1 MIRLLGEA
9 FRNLTGNKQRS
20 LLALLGIVIG
30 TGSVI
35 AMVNIGA
42 IVRQEALRQFEAMG
56 TDLVTLTTRSDGE
69 LNTGFTAEEISGLP
83 TTVPGVGTAAA
94 YGQRSEQFTAG
105 SQPPMYGILVGA
117 TPEFM
122 VAAELSLAAGRAP
135 SPFDGPELFAVAG
148 ADLVGLFTRA
158 GTGLPIGSSL
168 PGPDGSVL
176 TIIGH
181 LKPAII
187 NPLIPID
194 MNKALLMSVP
204 AFRRVAPD
212 QGLTGA
218 VLRIAAGNDPRG
230 AAREVEAQLRQGQ
243 PNRQVQA
250 RSAEQIIEQMANQM
264 RLYTLLLGAIGGIS
278 LIVGGVGVMNVMLVA
293 VTERRREIGIR
304 MAIGARRR
312 SIVTMFL
319 VEAMC
324 LSLTGGFLGTVIG
337 VGTAYGASSLAGW
350 TFGVAPLAIPLGAGV
365 SAVVGV
371 VFGYLPARQ
380 ASRVDPIEALRYE

>member
-1 MIRLLGEA
+1 MIRVLSEA
-9 FRNLTGNKQRS
+9 IRNLAGNKQRS

-56 TDLVTLTTRSDGE
+56 TDLVTLSARGSGEAAGFRPDEITR
-69 LNTGFTAEEISGLP
+69 LP
-83 TTVPGVGTAAA
+83 DRLPGVRVAAA
-94 YGQRSEQFTAG
+94 YGQRGEQFDLPGA
-105 SQPPMYGILVGA
+105 PPMHGALIGA
-117 TPEFM
+117 TPDFLR
-122 VAAELSLAAGRAP
+122 AAELTVAEGRAP
-135 SPFDGPELFAVAG
+135 SFFDAAELFAVAG
-148 ADLVGLFTRA
+148 RDIAAHWRQAGL
-158 GTGLPIGSSL
+158 SL
-168 PGPDGSVL
+168 GPGDRIAGPDGFYL
-176 TIIGH
+176 TIVG
-181 LKPAII
+181 LLAPATL

-204 AFRRVAPD
+204 AFQRIAPD
-212 QGLTGA
+212 TGLTGA
-218 VLRIAAGNDPRG
+218 VLRAAPGTDPRLLAQG
-230 AAREVEAQLRQGQ
+230 AEAQLRGG
-243 PNRQVQA
+243 PPGRVVQA
-250 RSAEQIIEQMANQM
+250 RSAEQIIAQMAGQM

-319 VEAMC
+319 VEALC
-324 LSLTGGFLGTVIG
+324 LSLAGGVLGTAIG
-337 VGTAYGASSLAGW
+337 IGTAYAAAHFAGW
-350 TFGVAPLAIPLGAGV
+350 TFTVAMAAIPLGAGV
-365 SAVVGV
+365 SALVGV
-371 VFGYLPARQ
+371 LFGYLPARQ

>member
-1 MIRLLGEA
+1 MIRLLSEA
-9 FRNLTGNKQRS
+9 FRNLAGNKQRS

-56 TDLVTLTTRSDGE
+56 TDLLTLSTRSDGD
-69 LNTGFTAEEISGLP
+69 NAGFTPDEISLLP
-83 TTVPGVGTAAA
+83 ERVPGVRLAAA
-94 YGQRSEQFTAG
+94 YGQRSEQFSPGGQA
-105 SQPPMYGILVGA
+105 PVYGALVGA
-117 TPEFM
+117 TPEFLEA
-122 VAAELSLAAGRAP
+122 VEVRLGGGRTP
-135 SPFDGPELFAVAG
+135 SSFDGHELFAVVG
-148 ADLVGLFTRA
+148 ADLAALWLKAGEPLEVGDT
-158 GTGLPIGSSL
+158 I
-168 PGPDGSVL
+168 PGPDGSMLMV
-176 TIIGH
+176 IGF
-181 LKPAII
+181 LQRTTI
-187 NPLIPID
+187 NPLVPID
-194 MNKALLMSVP
+194 MNKALVISVP

-218 VLRIAAGNDPRG
+218 ILRATPASDPRTV
-230 AAREVEAQLRQGQ
+230 ARAVEQHLRAGQ
-243 PNRQVQA
+243 PSRVVQA
-250 RSAEQIIEQMANQM
+250 RSAEQIIEQMASQM
-264 RLYTLLLGAIGGIS
+264 RLYTLLLGAVGGIS

-312 SIVTMFL
+312 SIVSMFL
-319 VEAMC
+319 TEALC
-324 LSLTGGFLGTVIG
+324 LSLAGGAIGTAIG
-337 VGTAYGASSLAGW
+337 IGTAYAASELANW
-350 TFGVAPLAIPLGAGV
+350 TFLISPVAIPLGAGV